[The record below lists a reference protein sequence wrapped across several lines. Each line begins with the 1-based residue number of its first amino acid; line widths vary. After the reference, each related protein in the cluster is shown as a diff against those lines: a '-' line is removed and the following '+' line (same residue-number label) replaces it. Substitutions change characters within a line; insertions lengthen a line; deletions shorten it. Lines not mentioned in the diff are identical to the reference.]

1 MLAVAG
7 AVKTITLLV
16 ACPVT
21 SEVIAQA
28 VVVIAHQEM
37 AYMKGET
44 VAMLIDYL
52 TMLLRRSI
60 IDKLI

>member
-1 MLAVAG
+1 MLAVIA
-7 AVKTITLLV
+7 AVKTNLLF
-16 ACPVT
+16 AYPVT

-28 VVVIAHQEM
+28 VNVIDHPETAH
-37 AYMKGET
+37 MKGEI